1 MILKKP
7 RHLMLDLYEELKSIV
22 QKLNESRIDYALC
35 GGLALALFGIPR
47 ATVDIDILIQRESLE
62 RVHALAPGGG
72 YIMRAHPMAFAGGAV
87 EIHRGSKKDEETG
100 DWFSL
105 DFLVVTPPIQK
116 AWDTRQ
122 EVEWEEGRLWAVSRV
137 GLIFLKSL
145 RGSGQDLDD
154 IRRLKEDSDES

>member
-22 QKLNESRIDYALC
+22 QKLNESRVDYALC

-62 RVHALAPGGG
+62 GVQALARGGG

-87 EIHRGSKKDEETG
+87 EIHRVSKKDEETG
-100 DWFSL
+100 DCFSL
-105 DFLVVTPPIQK
+105 DFLVVTPPIHSESMGYPPRSGVGRGETLGRFPGR
-116 AWDTRQ
+116 ADFSEILERQ
-122 EVEWEEGRLWAVSRV
+122 RA
-137 GLIFLKSL
+137 
-145 RGSGQDLDD
+145 GS
-154 IRRLKEDSDES
+154 